1 VSPSRIQAAAAVLG
15 LLAGAGDI
23 IATVALYQ
31 GRIEERVANV
41 DRRLERIEAKLDTIA
56 PPTVRVGEAPT
67 GTTRVARED

>member
-1 VSPSRIQAAAAVLG
+1 MQAAVAVLG
-15 LLAGAGDI
+15 LLAGAGGI

-56 PPTVRVGEAPT
+56 PPTVRVGQVQDA
-67 GTTRVARED
+67 GTIVQR